1 MSAAAYDEIAL
12 EEEFARASLSRATLR
27 RVASYLA
34 PHKRKLFTGIA
45 LELVWVA
52 SMLVD
57 PWLVSRF
64 VDGPLAS
71 GDAAE
76 GFTLGG
82 WMLANLIFRAAL
94 TAFELTLVVQL
105 GTLALHDIRREVFAH
120 IQRLSMRYFDRTKQ
134 GRIISRADRD
144 VDTLEHLIIWGP
156 LVAASLFFMLVLALY
171 RIASGYPQLALWIVF
186 TLPVVA
192 VTTRVFKELGF
203 PAYRRVRETHS
214 AISSHV
220 AETITGVRVVK
231 AFSAESRELS
241 KLGRLQQAYRAA
253 VLSGARIAGA
263 YMPSLSIT
271 WNAAMLVVL
280 VIGGQAVLTGEIS
293 PGRLLEFLLLLGFI
307 LGPIEGLGS
316 LYNESLVAGAA
327 AERIFLLLDTTPEV
341 ADRPDAVDPGRLAGH
356 VRFDDVSF
364 AYDPDAADGY
374 QLRDVEFEAPAGSTV
389 ALVGHTGAG
398 KSSIVNL
405 ISRFYE
411 AQEGVVSIDG
421 HDVRDLRLDVLH
433 AQLGMVLQ
441 ENFLFAGS
449 VLDNLR
455 FVRPELTEE
464 EARRGFSELAC
475 ERVLD
480 QLPDGLETDVG
491 ERGANLSEGERQVV
505 CFVRAL
511 LARPAVLILDEAT
524 SAVDTRTESL
534 LFEALRR
541 LSSRQTTFIV
551 AHRLSTI
558 RHADQILVMEEG
570 RIVERG
576 THHDLL
582 RKPDGVY
589 AALYAEYA
597 R

>member
-1 MSAAAYDEIAL
+1 MSTATYDEMAL

-27 RVASYLA
+27 RVARYLL
-34 PHKRKLFTGIA
+34 PHRAKLWTGIGM
-45 LELVWVA
+45 ELVWVV
-52 SMLVD
+52 SMLAD
-57 PWLVSRF
+57 PYLVARF
-64 VDGPLAS
+64 VDGPLVT
-71 GDAAE
+71 GDVRE
-76 GFTLGG
+76 GLFLGG
-82 WMLANLIFRAAL
+82 LMLANFLFRAAL
-94 TAFELTLVVQL
+94 TSFELRLVVQL
-105 GTLALHDIRREVFAH
+105 GTLALHDIRRDVFAH

-144 VDTLEHLIIWGP
+144 VDTLEHLMIWGP
-156 LVAASLFFMLVLALY
+156 LVAASLLFMLVLGLY
-171 RIASGYPQLALWIVF
+171 RIAVGHLELAMWVVIA
-186 TLPVVA
+186 LPIVA

-214 AISSHV
+214 AISAHV

-231 AFSAESRELS
+231 AFSAEARALDRLS
-241 KLGRLQQAYRAA
+241 GLQRAYRVA
-253 VLSGARIAGA
+253 VLHGARIAGA

-280 VIGGQAVLTGEIS
+280 VVGGQAVLAGEIT
-293 PGRLLEFLLLLGFI
+293 PGKLLEFLLLLGFI

-327 AERIFLLLDTTPEV
+327 AERIFLLLDTSPEV
-341 ADRPDAVDPGRLAGH
+341 ADHEQSIDPGRLSGE

-364 AYDPDAADGY
+364 AYDPAAADGY
-374 QLRDVEFEAPAGSTV
+374 QLSDVSFVAPAGTTV

-405 ISRFYE
+405 VSRFYE
-411 AQEGVVSIDG
+411 AQQGVVSIDG
-421 HDVRDLRLDVLH
+421 HDVRDIRLGVLH
-433 AQLGMVLQ
+433 DQLGMVLQ

-455 FVRPELTEE
+455 FVRPDLTAA
-464 EARRGFSELAC
+464 EARQGFEELGCAS
-475 ERVLD
+475 VLE
-480 QLPDGLETDVG
+480 QLPEGLETDVG
-491 ERGANLSEGERQVV
+491 ERGANLSEGERQIV

-511 LARPAVLILDEAT
+511 LARPSVLILDEAT
-524 SAVDTRTESL
+524 SAVDTRTESV
-534 LFEALRR
+534 LFEALQR
-541 LSSRQTTFIV
+541 LSSKQTTFIV

-558 RHADQILVMEEG
+558 RHADQILVLTDG

-576 THHDLL
+576 THSELL
-582 RKPDGVY
+582 ASGGTY
-589 AALYAEYA
+589 ADLYAEYA